1 LPLFLVL
8 ILISANASAQDKIK
22 FPISASSKTLGYSPL
37 WVAQKQGFF
46 ERQGLDAQ
54 VVLVSGADKSTMA
67 LVGGSVYVGSGS
79 IDATIGAVEQGADL
93 ITTGGVINGL
103 THMLMGGK
111 KFKSY
116 EDLRGANI
124 GSSGITSGTAFVLRR
139 MMAAKGLQYPKD
151 YNLVNV
157 GPSAQ
162 SYLALTANRVDA
174 GDRRWIPMPPNSAT
188 TSSGAADIIPISVDR
203 DLTPFLGGKNRPVM
217 VRFMKVMVLVHWLYD
232 NKNQRSI
239 SSPGDAPQAR
249 TCAQGRYYTEHRS
262 GIPMP
267 GHVEGVRGDSNHRR
281 PRLAQSAAA
290 GRQISRSGYTK
301 ALKELGARYEAA
313 ACNGVCPCLY
323 AAEPNKRSCN
333 RSLRLVSMH

>member
-1 LPLFLVL
+1 MGLLARSLAFVASVVV
-8 ILISANASAQDKIK
+8 IASIASAQEKIK

-46 ERQGLDAQ
+46 DRQGLDAQ
-54 VVLVSGADKSTMA
+54 LVLVSGADKSTMA
-67 LVGGSVYVGSGS
+67 LVGGSVSVGSGS

-93 ITTGGVINGL
+93 IATGGVINGL

-139 MMAAKGLQYPKD
+139 MMASKGLQYPKD

-174 GDRRWIPMPPNSAT
+174 ALIAVPL
-188 TSSGAADIIPISVDR
+188 SSDAAELGYNIIGRAADIIPHYQLTEISTR
-203 DLTPFLGGKNRPVM
+203 RSWAEKNRPVM
-217 VRFMKVMVLVHWLYD
+217 VRFMKAMVLAMRWLHD
-232 NKNQRSI
+232 NKEPAIDFLAKEKRLK
-239 SSPGDAPQAR
+239 PEHAR
-249 TCAQGRYYTEHRS
+249 KGWEYYTEHK
-262 GIPMP
+262 IWNPNAEAN
-267 GHVEGVRGDSNHRR
+267 VEGVRTVIQIMGDRGLLKAPLPSPAKYLDNSY
-281 PRLAQSAAA
+281 LQE
-290 GRQISRSGYTK
+290 
-301 ALKELGARYEAA
+301 ALKELGAR
-313 ACNGVCPCLY
+313 
-323 AAEPNKRSCN
+323 
-333 RSLRLVSMH
+333 

>member
-1 LPLFLVL
+1 MRLLGRGSALFASMVV
-8 ILISANASAQDKIK
+8 IASIASIASAQEKIRL
-22 FPISASSKTLGYSPL
+22 PISASSKTLGYSPL

-46 ERQGLDAQ
+46 ERQGLDGQ

-111 KFKSY
+111 KFKTY

-139 MMAAKGLQYPKD
+139 MMASKGLQYPKD

-174 GDRRWIPMPPNSAT
+174 ALIAVPL
-188 TSSGAADIIPISVDR
+188 SSDAAELGYNIIGRAAEIIPNYQ
-203 DLTPFLGGKNRPVM
+203 LTEVSTRRSWAEKNRPVM
-217 VRFMKVMVLVHWLYD
+217 VRFMKAMVLAMRWLYD
-232 NKNQRSI
+232 NKEPAIDFLAKEMRLK
-239 SSPGDAPQAR
+239 PEHAR
-249 TCAQGRYYTEHRS
+249 KGWEYYTEHKIWNPNAEAS
-262 GIPMP
+262 A
-267 GHVEGVRGDSNHRR
+267 EGVRAVIQIMGDRGLLKAPLPNPAKYLDHSY
-281 PRLAQSAAA
+281 LQE
-290 GRQISRSGYTK
+290 
-301 ALKELGARYEAA
+301 ALKDLGAR
-313 ACNGVCPCLY
+313 
-323 AAEPNKRSCN
+323 
-333 RSLRLVSMH
+333 

>member
-1 LPLFLVL
+1 MGLLARSLAFVASVVVFVS
-8 ILISANASAQDKIK
+8 IASAQEKIK

-46 ERQGLDAQ
+46 DRQGLDAQ
-54 VVLVSGADKSTMA
+54 LVLVSGADKSTMA
-67 LVGGSVYVGSGS
+67 LVGGSVSVGSGS

-93 ITTGGVINGL
+93 IATGGVINGL

-139 MMAAKGLQYPKD
+139 MMASKGLQYPKD

-174 GDRRWIPMPPNSAT
+174 ALIAVPL
-188 TSSGAADIIPISVDR
+188 SSDAAELGYNIIGRAADIIPHYQLTEISTR
-203 DLTPFLGGKNRPVM
+203 RSWAEKNRPVM
-217 VRFMKVMVLVHWLYD
+217 VRFMKAMVLAMRWLHD
-232 NKNQRSI
+232 NKEPAIDFLAKEMRLK
-239 SSPGDAPQAR
+239 PEHAR
-249 TCAQGRYYTEHRS
+249 KGWEYYTEHK
-262 GIPMP
+262 IWNPNAEAN
-267 GHVEGVRGDSNHRR
+267 VEGVRTVIQIMGDRGLLKAPLPSPAKYLDNSY
-281 PRLAQSAAA
+281 LQE
-290 GRQISRSGYTK
+290 
-301 ALKELGARYEAA
+301 ALKELGAR
-313 ACNGVCPCLY
+313 
-323 AAEPNKRSCN
+323 
-333 RSLRLVSMH
+333 

>member
-1 LPLFLVL
+1 MGLFARGLAFVASVVV
-8 ILISANASAQDKIK
+8 IASIASAQEKIK
-22 FPISASSKTLGYSPL
+22 FPVSASSKTLGYSPL

-67 LVGGSVYVGSGS
+67 LLGGSVYVGSGS

-139 MMAAKGLQYPKD
+139 MMAAKGLHYPKD

-174 GDRRWIPMPPNSAT
+174 ALIAVPL
-188 TSSGAADIIPISVDR
+188 SSDAAELGYNIIGRAADIIPNYQLTEISTR
-203 DLTPFLGGKNRPVM
+203 RSWAEKNRPVM
-217 VRFMKVMVLVHWLYD
+217 VRFMKAMVLAMRWLYD
-232 NKNQRSI
+232 NKEPAIDFLAKEMRLK
-239 SSPGDAPQAR
+239 PEHAR
-249 TCAQGRYYTEHRS
+249 KGWEYYTEHKIWNPNADAS
-262 GIPMP
+262 I
-267 GHVEGVRGDSNHRR
+267 EGVRTVIQIMGDRGLLKAPLPS
-281 PRLAQSAAA
+281 P
-290 GRQISRSGYTK
+290 TK
-301 ALKELGARYEAA
+301 YLDPSYLQEALKELGAR
-313 ACNGVCPCLY
+313 
-323 AAEPNKRSCN
+323 
-333 RSLRLVSMH
+333 

>member
-1 LPLFLVL
+1 MGLFARGLAFVASVVV
-8 ILISANASAQDKIK
+8 IASIASAQEKIK
-22 FPISASSKTLGYSPL
+22 FPVSASSKTLGYSPL

-67 LVGGSVYVGSGS
+67 LLGGSVYVGSGS

-139 MMAAKGLQYPKD
+139 MMAAKGLHYPKD

-174 GDRRWIPMPPNSAT
+174 ALIAVPL
-188 TSSGAADIIPISVDR
+188 SSDAAELGYNIIGRAADIIPNYQLTEISTR
-203 DLTPFLGGKNRPVM
+203 RSWAEKNRPVM
-217 VRFMKVMVLVHWLYD
+217 VRFMKAMVLAMRWLYD
-232 NKNQRSI
+232 NKEPAIDFLAKEMRLK
-239 SSPGDAPQAR
+239 PEHAR
-249 TCAQGRYYTEHRS
+249 KGWEYYTEHKIWNPNAEAS
-262 GIPMP
+262 I
-267 GHVEGVRGDSNHRR
+267 EGVRTVIQIMGDRGLLKAPLPSPNKYLD
-281 PRLAQSAAA
+281 PSYLQE
-290 GRQISRSGYTK
+290 
-301 ALKELGARYEAA
+301 ALKELGAR
-313 ACNGVCPCLY
+313 
-323 AAEPNKRSCN
+323 
-333 RSLRLVSMH
+333 